1 MGSMP
6 DDAAWVL
13 VNGLTRTQIVQ
24 FAGAVGDFNPIHTDE
39 VYATEVA
46 QLPTVMAHGMLTM
59 GLAGEALAQ
68 WVDQDSVTAF
78 GGRFKAPVWPG
89 DTLTVSLKREDGD
102 EADATHSITLV
113 VTKQSGAEVF
123 VGYAR
128 LRA

>member
-1 MGSMP
+1 MGSTP
-6 DDAAWVL
+6 DDATRVV

-46 QLPTVMAHGMLTM
+46 KLPTVMAHGMLTM

-68 WVDQDSVTAF
+68 RVDQESVAAF

-89 DTLTVSLKREDGD
+89 DTLTVSLKREGD
-102 EADATHSITLV
+102 EAGGAHSIALV
-113 VTKQSGAEVF
+113 VTNQSGTEVF